1 MIEDFLT
8 IEAGAR
14 LADTVELVDA
24 LGPRFVVVHDPHG
37 LMSGNAEDD
46 EDAYFVFDVGSVPR
60 HGFEMQATVADA
72 LGDDSMPPA
81 TVLGPHDLEFALE
94 AGTVDIRR
102 APVVLVQDGLVQGLV
117 EPPPALAA
125 SAEVAERGFVP
136 EALADEAVVAGD
148 FEVVGGG
155 GPAADAGAVTAM
167 GVSVDYPKS
176 VPVNETISLLVAL
189 TADPGEPDVIPVAV
203 AQEDVIDVIVSAK
216 SGFVIE
222 GPAEVKLRVS
232 ADPGDLL
239 PGRIRLRA
247 TEVGRGE
254 IVVYAFLGAT
264 ALGSLTVTPEVVEA
278 GAEPAPSVSAL
289 TTLEVRRG
297 GDADLLFIIFEQRD
311 AAGRTELIFRLKA
324 ADHALKLNMKTF
336 GPVRI
341 ETSPAQFF
349 ANLYSEINDLRVD
362 TANLRKLAAERLT
375 AIGSS
380 LFTQLLPEDLQVLL
394 WGLRDR
400 IRTVFVQSEE
410 PWVPWE
416 LCRLQGVENGRVV
429 EGQFFCEAFE
439 MTRWILEIPL
449 VTDLQLRDLAV
460 IAPPS
465 DLTFAKQEVAM
476 LLALAGPSRSVQEV
490 KPPTYTKVREA
501 LGVGVHDGI
510 HFVGHGRYP
519 ENGDPS
525 RAEISLAGTQ
535 TLKPTDISG
544 VVKNLGIPKPLVFLN
559 ACEVG
564 RQGLDLTGVGGWA
577 NALLHAGAGALVASH
592 WNVSDHLAVAFSTA
606 FYKAVLAGETVA
618 GATRAARLSIRD
630 EGDPTWLA
638 YTAFADPGVRLTA

>member
-8 IEAGAR
+8 IDAGAP
-14 LADTVELVDA
+14 LDDTVELLDA
-24 LGPRFVVVHDPHG
+24 LSPRFVVVHDPHG
-37 LMSGNAEDD
+37 LMSGNVEDD
-46 EDAYFVFDVGSVPR
+46 EDAYFVFDVDSIPR
-60 HGFEMQATVADA
+60 HGFAMQATVADV
-72 LGDDSMPPA
+72 LRIESMPPA
-81 TVLGPHDLEFALE
+81 TVLVRQELEFALE
-94 AGTVDIRR
+94 AGTVDIGR
-102 APVVLVQDGLVQGLV
+102 APVVLVQDGLVQGLA
-117 EPPPALAA
+117 EPPRSLTA
-125 SAEVAERGFVP
+125 SADIAQRAFAP
-136 EALADEAVVAGD
+136 EALADEALAAGD
-148 FEVVGGG
+148 FVVGGG
-155 GPAADAGAVTAM
+155 GPAIDAGAVTAM
-167 GVSVDYPKS
+167 GVAVDYPKF

-189 TADPGEPDVIPVAV
+189 SADPGQPDVIPVAV
-203 AQEDVIDVIVSAK
+203 AQEDVIDVIVSTK
-216 SGFVIE
+216 SGFVME

-232 ADPGDLL
+232 GDPDDLL
-239 PGRIRLRA
+239 PGRVRLRA
-247 TEVGRGE
+247 TEVGRGQ
-254 IVVYAFLGAT
+254 IAVYAFLGAT
-264 ALGSLTVTPEVVEA
+264 ALGSLTVCPQVVEA
-278 GAEPAPSVSAL
+278 GAEAAPSVSASS
-289 TTLEVRRG
+289 TLEVRRG
-297 GDADLLFIIFEQRD
+297 ADADLLFIIFEQRD
-311 AAGRTELIFRLKA
+311 AAGRTELLFRLKA

-336 GPVRI
+336 GPVRL

-349 ANLYSEINDLRVD
+349 ASLYSEINDLRVD
-362 TANLRKLAAERLT
+362 SAHLRKLAAERLG

-439 MTRWILEIPL
+439 MTRWVLEIPL
-449 VTDLQLRDLAV
+449 VTELQLRDLAV

-465 DLTFAKQEVAM
+465 NLDFAKQEVAM

-501 LGVGVHDGI
+501 LGAGVHDSI

-564 RQGLDLTGVGGWA
+564 RQGLGLTGVGGWA
-577 NALLHAGAGALVASH
+577 NALLHAGAGAFVASY

-606 FYKAVLAGETVA
+606 FYQAILAGGTVGA
-618 GATRAARLSIRD
+618 ATRAARLSIRD

-638 YTAFADPGVRLTA
+638 YTAFADPGTRLTP